1 MYVCKAGGF
10 VMSKKYI
17 KHFCVWSG
25 ILLLLCIL
33 AVIVFDP
40 FFQYHKPL
48 FGLKAVLTDKE
59 YQCIGSLK
67 TFDYDSVIAGSS
79 VAENYYNDWFNKGF
93 DCTVIKAIRSY
104 GATADL
110 CFLLDIA
117 FAHQDLKYVFYNL
130 DPSALTAEAQTTYE
144 LTGCPMYLYDDNYIN
159 DIEYWLNKG
168 VLMEKIPYLIANS
181 VIDGAYDENDS
192 YNWAQWKEFN
202 SDMALGLYIRKPSI
216 SEMKSENFYED
227 VLNQNLKLLTDR
239 IEAHPE
245 TTFYIFIPPYSMLW
259 WDNIYR
265 EGDTESYLYNMEC
278 AMKTL
283 LSYKNVRFYYFQN
296 DREIITN
303 LENYMDILH
312 FSPEINHYI
321 CDNMIG
327 DAHNDTHRVSLGNYK
342 EHINKM
348 RDLAYEIVNELIIP
362 YEDQIKVDLYD
373 D

>member
-1 MYVCKAGGF
+1 MG
-10 VMSKKYI
+10 
-17 KHFCVWSG
+17 SG
-25 ILLLLCIL
+25 ILLLLCVL

-48 FGLKAVLTDKE
+48 KGLKAVLTDKE
-59 YQCIGSLK
+59 YQCVGSLK

-79 VAENYYNDWFNKGF
+79 VSENYNNGWFDQGF
-93 DCTVIKAIRSY
+93 GCKSIKAIRSY

-110 CFLLDIA
+110 CYLLDIA
-117 FAHQDLKYVFYNL
+117 FEHQDLKYVFYNL
-130 DPSALTAEAQTTYE
+130 DPSALVADAETTYE

-159 DIEYWLNKG
+159 DVEYWLNKG

-181 VIDGAYDENDS
+181 LIGDYDENNS

-202 SDMALGLYIRKPSI
+202 SDMILGLYIRKPSI
-216 SEMKSENFYED
+216 SEMKPENYYED
-227 VLNQNLKLLTDR
+227 ILRQNLDLLTSR
-239 IEAHPE
+239 ISAHPE
-245 TTFYIFIPPYSMLW
+245 TEFYVFVPPYSMLW

-265 EGDTESYLYNMEC
+265 EGDTEAYLYNMEQ

-283 LSYKNVRFYYFQN
+283 LSFQNVKMFYFQN

-321 CDNMIG
+321 CE
-327 DAHNDTHRVSLGNYK
+327 SLIEGKHQLSPENYIQNIR
-342 EHINKM
+342 EM
-348 RDLAYEIVNELIIP
+348 RDLAYETVEKLVLP
-362 YEDQIKVDLYD
+362 YEDRIKVDTVWR
-373 D
+373 

>member
-1 MYVCKAGGF
+1 MAEKF
-10 VMSKKYI
+10 LKK
-17 KHFCVWSG
+17 FFMGSS
-25 ILLLLCIL
+25 ILLFLCVL

-48 FGLKAVLTDKE
+48 KGLKAVLTDKE
-59 YQCIGSLK
+59 YQCVGSLK

-79 VAENYYNDWFNKGF
+79 VSENYNNGWFDQGF
-93 DCTVIKAIRSY
+93 GCKSIKAIRSY

-110 CFLLDIA
+110 CYLLDIA
-117 FAHQDLKYVFYNL
+117 FEHQELKYVFYNL
-130 DPSALTAEAQTTYE
+130 DPSALVADAETTYE

-159 DIEYWLNKG
+159 DVEYWLNKG

-181 VIDGAYDENDS
+181 LIGDYDENNS

-202 SDMALGLYIRKPSI
+202 SDMILGLYIRKPSI
-216 SEMKSENFYED
+216 SEMKPENYYED
-227 VLNQNLKLLTDR
+227 ILRQNLDLLTSR
-239 IEAHPE
+239 ISAHPE
-245 TTFYIFIPPYSMLW
+245 TEFYVFVPPYSMLW

-265 EGDTESYLYNMEC
+265 EGDTEAYLYNMEQ

-283 LSYKNVRFYYFQN
+283 LSYKNVKMFYFQN

-321 CDNMIG
+321 CESLIEG
-327 DAHNDTHRVSLGNYK
+327 KHRISPENYVQNIR
-342 EHINKM
+342 EM
-348 RDLAYEIVNELIIP
+348 RDLAYETVEKLVLP
-362 YEDQIKVDLYD
+362 YEDRIKVDTVWR
-373 D
+373 

>member
-1 MYVCKAGGF
+1 MAEKF
-10 VMSKKYI
+10 LKKFFI
-17 KHFCVWSG
+17 GSG
-25 ILLLLCIL
+25 ILLFLCVL

-48 FGLKAVLTDKE
+48 KGLKAVLTDKE
-59 YQCIGSLK
+59 YQCVGSLK

-79 VAENYYNDWFNKGF
+79 VSENYNNGWFDQEFGCKS
-93 DCTVIKAIRSY
+93 IKAIRSY

-110 CFLLDIA
+110 CYLLDIA
-117 FAHQDLKYVFYNL
+117 FEHQDLKYVFYNL
-130 DPSALTAEAQTTYE
+130 DPSALVADAETTYE

-159 DIEYWLNKG
+159 DVEYWLNKG

-181 VIDGAYDENDS
+181 LIGDYDENNS

-202 SDMALGLYIRKPSI
+202 SDMILGLYIRKPSI
-216 SEMKSENFYED
+216 SEMKPENYYED
-227 VLNQNLKLLTDR
+227 ILRQNLDLLTSR
-239 IEAHPE
+239 ISAHPE
-245 TTFYIFIPPYSMLW
+245 TEFYVFVPPYSMLW

-265 EGDTESYLYNMEC
+265 EGDTEAYLYNMEQ

-283 LSYKNVRFYYFQN
+283 LSYKNVKMFYFQN

-321 CDNMIG
+321 CE
-327 DAHNDTHRVSLGNYK
+327 SLIEGKHQISPENYIQNIR
-342 EHINKM
+342 EM
-348 RDLAYEIVNELIIP
+348 RDLAYETVEKLVLP
-362 YEDQIKVDLYD
+362 YEDRIKVDTVWR
-373 D
+373 

>member
-1 MYVCKAGGF
+1 MG
-10 VMSKKYI
+10 
-17 KHFCVWSG
+17 SG
-25 ILLLLCIL
+25 ILLLLCVL

-48 FGLKAVLTDKE
+48 KGLKAVLTDKE
-59 YQCIGSLK
+59 YQCVGSLK

-79 VAENYYNDWFNKGF
+79 VSENYNNGWFDQGF
-93 DCTVIKAIRSY
+93 DCKSIKAIRSY

-110 CFLLDIA
+110 CYLLDIA
-117 FAHQDLKYVFYNL
+117 FEHQNLKYVFYNL
-130 DPSALTAEAQTTYE
+130 DPSALVADAETTYE

-159 DIEYWLNKG
+159 DVEYWLNKG

-181 VIDGAYDENDS
+181 LMGDYDENNS

-202 SDMALGLYIRKPSI
+202 SDMILGLYIRKPSI
-216 SEMKSENFYED
+216 SEMKPENYYED
-227 VLNQNLKLLTDR
+227 ILRQNLDLLTSR
-239 IEAHPE
+239 ISAHPE
-245 TTFYIFIPPYSMLW
+245 TEFYVFVPPYSMLW

-265 EGDTESYLYNMEC
+265 EGDTEAYLYNMEQ

-283 LSYKNVRFYYFQN
+283 LSYKNVKMFYFQN

-321 CDNMIG
+321 CESLIEG
-327 DAHNDTHRVSLGNYK
+327 KHRISPENYIQNIR
-342 EHINKM
+342 EM
-348 RDLAYEIVNELIIP
+348 RDLAYETVEKLVLP
-362 YEDQIKVDLYD
+362 YEDRIKVDTVWR
-373 D
+373 

>member
-1 MYVCKAGGF
+1 MG
-10 VMSKKYI
+10 
-17 KHFCVWSG
+17 SG
-25 ILLLLCIL
+25 ILLFLCVL

-48 FGLKAVLTDKE
+48 KGLKAVLTDKE
-59 YQCIGSLK
+59 YQCVGSLK

-79 VAENYYNDWFNKGF
+79 VSENYNNGWFDQGF
-93 DCTVIKAIRSY
+93 GCKSIKAIRSY

-110 CFLLDIA
+110 CYLLDIA
-117 FAHQDLKYVFYNL
+117 FEHQNLKYVFYNL
-130 DPSALTAEAQTTYE
+130 DPSALVADAETTYE

-159 DIEYWLNKG
+159 DVEYWLNKG

-181 VIDGAYDENDS
+181 LMGDYDENNS

-202 SDMALGLYIRKPSI
+202 SDMILGLYIRKPSI
-216 SEMKSENFYED
+216 SEMKPEYYYED
-227 VLNQNLKLLTDR
+227 ILRQNLDLLTSR
-239 IEAHPE
+239 ISAHPE
-245 TTFYIFIPPYSMLW
+245 TEFYVFVPPYSMLW

-265 EGDTESYLYNMEC
+265 EGDTEAYLYNMEQ

-283 LSYKNVRFYYFQN
+283 LSYKNVKMFYFQN

-321 CDNMIG
+321 CESLIEG
-327 DAHNDTHRVSLGNYK
+327 KHRISPENYIQNIR
-342 EHINKM
+342 EM
-348 RDLAYEIVNELIIP
+348 RDLAYETVEKLVLP
-362 YEDQIKVDLYD
+362 YEDRIKVDTVWR
-373 D
+373 